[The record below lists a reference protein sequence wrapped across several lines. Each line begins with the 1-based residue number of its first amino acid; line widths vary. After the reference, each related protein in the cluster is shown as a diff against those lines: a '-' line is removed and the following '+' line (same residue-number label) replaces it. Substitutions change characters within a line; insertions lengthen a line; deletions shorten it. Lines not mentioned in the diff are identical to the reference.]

1 MCDSV
6 CGARSAVLCLALLGF
21 LGAGRVA
28 FFAPNACKCLQ
39 KTPSESVCAFHVLCK
54 AKRRA
59 PIISHKFI
67 SRTAFPIFFAI
78 LMGNYRI
85 IIGNVVE
92 WHGTPFKSFELQ
104 CMQKR

>member
-67 SRTAFPIFFAI
+67 SLNSIPNIFRYFNGK
-78 LMGNYRI
+78 LPHNNRKCG
-85 IIGNVVE
+85 
-92 WHGTPFKSFELQ
+92 
-104 CMQKR
+104 